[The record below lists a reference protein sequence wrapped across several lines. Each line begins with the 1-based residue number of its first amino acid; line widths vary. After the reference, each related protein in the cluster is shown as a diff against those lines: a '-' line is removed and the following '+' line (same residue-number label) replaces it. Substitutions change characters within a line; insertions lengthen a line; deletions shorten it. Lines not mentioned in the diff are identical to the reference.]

1 MDSCPGQLGHQRWV
15 AEPHCRWPRLQF
27 RPVRCQM
34 QNLTMTIRRAVIN
47 DADNVWLLLQD
58 FATTF
63 VPEPEALN

>member
-1 MDSCPGQLGHQRWV
+1 
-15 AEPHCRWPRLQF
+15 
-27 RPVRCQM
+27 M